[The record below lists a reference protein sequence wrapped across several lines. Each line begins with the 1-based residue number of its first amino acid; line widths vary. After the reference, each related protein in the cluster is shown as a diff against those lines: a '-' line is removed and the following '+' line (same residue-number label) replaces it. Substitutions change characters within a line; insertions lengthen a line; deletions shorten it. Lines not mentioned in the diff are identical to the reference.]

1 MAIELELKID
11 DINAAMAAYIYV
23 RTREQVDAKRD
34 ISFDVNEG
42 ELVCLVQM
50 PPQPPLSERD
60 KAWARARLAE
70 YVAAKK
76 ATKQDVEG

>member
-1 MAIELELKID
+1 
-11 DINAAMAAYIYV
+11 MAAYIYV
-23 RTREQVDAKRD
+23 RTRERVNAKRD

-42 ELVCLVQM
+42 ELVCVVRM

-70 YVAAKK
+70 YVASKK
-76 ATKQDVEG
+76 ANKQGMEG